1 MKRERERTAER
12 EDLRQRR
19 TKKFLVHALLA
30 LMEERPFQELS
41 VVDICER
48 AMVHR
53 TTFYAHFE
61 DKYALLRYA
70 IGELQQEFEM
80 TEEQEGRCTG
90 ERDYFLA
97 VFRNAL
103 TFLRDHRK
111 LYLSGITGGGA
122 ALQLLEDAV
131 VEKMCGRVRTMGSRG
146 ASVQDELSAR
156 FCAGGIL
163 SMVRWWA
170 VQDDPVDES
179 CLAECLERFLPEE
192 GEFHAREEIGKCDD
206 EAVAFHRRQAESVFH
221 GVPGSVGV
229 LRRLYRQGRGKRRH
243 YLLSSGRDRDPPGP

>member
-80 TEEQEGRCTG
+80 TEE
-90 ERDYFLA
+90 
-97 VFRNAL
+97 
-103 TFLRDHRK
+103 
-111 LYLSGITGGGA
+111 
-122 ALQLLEDAV
+122 
-131 VEKMCGRVRTMGSRG
+131 
-146 ASVQDELSAR
+146 
-156 FCAGGIL
+156 
-163 SMVRWWA
+163 
-170 VQDDPVDES
+170 
-179 CLAECLERFLPEE
+179 
-192 GEFHAREEIGKCDD
+192 
-206 EAVAFHRRQAESVFH
+206 
-221 GVPGSVGV
+221 
-229 LRRLYRQGRGKRRH
+229 
-243 YLLSSGRDRDPPGP
+243 

>member
-111 LYLSGITGGGA
+111 LYLSGITGG
-122 ALQLLEDAV
+122 
-131 VEKMCGRVRTMGSRG
+131 RSR
-146 ASVQDELSAR
+146 ATI
-156 FCAGGIL
+156 AGGRGGGED
-163 SMVRWWA
+163 VRPGA
-170 VQDDPVDES
+170 DD
-179 CLAECLERFLPEE
+179 
-192 GEFHAREEIGKCDD
+192 GK
-206 EAVAFHRRQAESVFH
+206 
-221 GVPGSVGV
+221 
-229 LRRLYRQGRGKRRH
+229 
-243 YLLSSGRDRDPPGP
+243 

>member
-70 IGELQQEFEM
+70 IGELQQLSLIHISSMEIIM
-80 TEEQEGRCTG
+80 GR
-90 ERDYFLA
+90 D
-97 VFRNAL
+97 
-103 TFLRDHRK
+103 
-111 LYLSGITGGGA
+111 
-122 ALQLLEDAV
+122 
-131 VEKMCGRVRTMGSRG
+131 
-146 ASVQDELSAR
+146 
-156 FCAGGIL
+156 
-163 SMVRWWA
+163 MVR
-170 VQDDPVDES
+170 
-179 CLAECLERFLPEE
+179 R
-192 GEFHAREEIGKCDD
+192 
-206 EAVAFHRRQAESVFH
+206 
-221 GVPGSVGV
+221 
-229 LRRLYRQGRGKRRH
+229 RRLTGMTPILFSWGCCVTRRAPVPWPK
-243 YLLSSGRDRDPPGP
+243 SK

>member
-1 MKRERERTAER
+1 MICHRADGLSQLLSL
-12 EDLRQRR
+12 DL
-19 TKKFLVHALLA
+19 A
-30 LMEERPFQELS
+30 FQELS

-192 GEFHAREEIGKCDD
+192 G
-206 EAVAFHRRQAESVFH
+206 
-221 GVPGSVGV
+221 GVPC
-229 LRRLYRQGRGKRRH
+229 KRR
-243 YLLSSGRDRDPPGP
+243 DRKM

>member
-103 TFLRDHRK
+103 ILLLARTWQN
-111 LYLSGITGGGA
+111 IA
-122 ALQLLEDAV
+122 ALLLV
-131 VEKMCGRVRTMGSRG
+131 G
-146 ASVQDELSAR
+146 ACTLLLLLTSPFLLPLVLFTHFSL
-156 FCAGGIL
+156 CALI
-163 SMVRWWA
+163 
-170 VQDDPVDES
+170 
-179 CLAECLERFLPEE
+179 
-192 GEFHAREEIGKCDD
+192 
-206 EAVAFHRRQAESVFH
+206 
-221 GVPGSVGV
+221 
-229 LRRLYRQGRGKRRH
+229 
-243 YLLSSGRDRDPPGP
+243 